1 MNDRPGMLIVG
12 AGMAGAKAA
21 EALCDRGFN
30 GRIDLVGA
38 ETERPY
44 ERPPLSKEYL
54 QGRIS
59 VDEIYVHP
67 KTWYA
72 DRGVDLH
79 LGSTVTALDRQ
90 EKLVLTSAGDRLRYA
105 RLLIATGSSPRRL
118 ALPGADAENVMYLR
132 TKQDSD
138 RIRQAIASGVRVVIV
153 GGGWIGLET
162 AAAARAA
169 GAEVTVLEQG
179 ELPLVGIIGT
189 RVAHVFADLH
199 RQHGVDL
206 RCNVTVSGLRTAE
219 GGTSVRA
226 VMMADGSQVPSDLVI
241 VGIGAT
247 PNIDLARDA
256 GLHTNNGIVVDQQL
270 RTSDPDVFA
279 AGDVANAYHP
289 FLGRHLR
296 VEHWANA
303 LHQPAI
309 AADAMLGERR
319 AYDRLPYFF
328 TDQYDLGMEYTGLA
342 EPADTDNVV
351 IRGDTDSG
359 EFIAFWIR
367 DHRVV
372 SGMNVNVWDVNET
385 IQQLIRTE
393 EQVDPHALA
402 DPNRSLDG
410 LISDARPF

>member
-1 MNDRPGMLIVG
+1 MNHRPGTLIVG
-12 AGMAGAKAA
+12 GGLAGAKAA
-21 EALCDRGFN
+21 EALRDRGFD
-30 GRIDLVGA
+30 GPITLVGS
-38 ETERPY
+38 ESERPY

-54 QGRIS
+54 QGRS
-59 VDEIYVHP
+59 PVEEIYVHP

-72 DRGVDLH
+72 DHDVDLH
-79 LGSTVTALDRQ
+79 LGSTVTGLDRQ
-90 EKLVLTSAGDRLRYA
+90 EKQVHTSAEGRLRYD

-118 ALPGADAENVMYLR
+118 DLVGADADNVLYLR
-132 TKQDSD
+132 TKHDSD
-138 RIRQAIASGVRVVIV
+138 RLRQALAPGARVVIV

-162 AAAARAA
+162 AAAARVA
-169 GAEVTVLEQG
+169 GAEVTVLEQS
-179 ELPLVGIIGT
+179 ELPLIGILGP
-189 RVAHVFADLH
+189 RVAQVFADLH

-206 RCNVTVSGLRTAE
+206 RCNVRVSGLRTAE
-219 GGTSVRA
+219 GGSSVGA
-226 VMMADGSQVPSDLVI
+226 VVLADGSAVSADLVI

-256 GLHTNNGIVVDQQL
+256 GLLTNNGIVVDQAL

-303 LHQPAI
+303 LHQPEV
-309 AADAMLGERR
+309 AADAMLGARR
-319 AYDRLPYFF
+319 VYDRLPYFF

-342 EPADTDNVV
+342 EPADTGNVV

-359 EFIAFWIR
+359 EFIVFWLR

-372 SGMNVNVWDVNET
+372 AGMNVNVWDVNES

-393 EQVDPHALA
+393 EHVDPNDLA
-402 DPNRSLDG
+402 DPDRSLDE
-410 LISDARPF
+410 LVSDSRPL